1 MSTRQRTGV
10 ILLLVGVG
18 IPLVLY
24 PFADFAAITFWGS
37 VRRMYI
43 RLWETKA
50 EECVAPR
57 QDLPA
62 SFKQA
67 FVEVIV
73 DDYFKAGK
81 RWTKRDGY
89 RVCTLAEYAELP
101 YRYVF
106 ALGVV
111 LVLSGLG
118 ALILP
123 KVGDKKGETT

>member
-18 IPLVLY
+18 IPLMLFPFGDQLY
-24 PFADFAAITFWGS
+24 TIRAS
-37 VRRMYI
+37 VSRMNI
-43 RLWETKA
+43 RLWETKP
-50 EECVAPR
+50 EQCVAP
-57 QDLPA
+57 QDVL
-62 SFKQA
+62 
-67 FVEVIV
+67 
-73 DDYFKAGK
+73 
-81 RWTKRDGY
+81 
-89 RVCTLAEYAELP
+89 VCTPPEYYRLP

-123 KVGDKKGETT
+123 KVGDKKGEAT